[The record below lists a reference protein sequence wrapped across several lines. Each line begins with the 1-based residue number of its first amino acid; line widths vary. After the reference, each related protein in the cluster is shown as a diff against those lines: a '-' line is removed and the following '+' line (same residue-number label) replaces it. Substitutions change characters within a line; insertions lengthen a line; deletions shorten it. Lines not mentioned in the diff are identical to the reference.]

1 MKEIIKVKDEEDQKV
16 MASVVDCLWIE
27 KEILLAGTKDGLIFV
42 VDKNTRQTRRVFS
55 MADYFDVR
63 SECPAVRAMNILGS
77 KLLVGTLGSEI
88 YELVIDDLNT
98 IKPFKKCQNILKCH
112 YSPNNSWTNE
122 VWGLCIHDDYIFS
135 CSDDATVRCWSILQK
150 KLLSCT
156 STNVY
161 MESGGV
167 FNLEKDKRT
176 NDYTDAAKCRA
187 IAVSPSGGEVVVGAK
202 NGTVRVYSFSKTE
215 NTLILRNMFRHAQ

>member
-1 MKEIIKVKDEEDQKV
+1 
-16 MASVVDCLWIE
+16 
-27 KEILLAGTKDGLIFV
+27 
-42 VDKNTRQTRRVFS
+42 

-63 SECPAVRAMNILGS
+63 SECPAVRAMNISGN
-77 KLLVGTLGSEI
+77 KLLIGTLGSEI

-167 FNLEKDKRT
+167 FNLEKDKMEPMT
-176 NDYTDAAKCRA
+176 TPMQPSAGPLQ
-187 IAVSPSGGEVVVGAK
+187 SPHRVGRWWWGLK
-202 NGTVRVYSFSKTE
+202 IGTVRVYSFSKTE